1 MTIDERLKRIKS
13 KLEKGQEVKPV
24 TVKKLLK
31 WFEVE
36 DRSKKNVK
44 RVSELLSMNGIE
56 TIPHFGSADL
66 NTEIVFHAKSESDKG
81 NDNDSVAED
90 NTKHVLSFTTLF
102 QTSLYT
108 NLDFGNLSS
117 LDDPTFIIGNLQSAN
132 IPLVSVKPES
142 SLEEAVTKM
151 IANDFSQLPV
161 MHTNKKGLVGVI
173 SWRSIGTRLSMG
185 AKSKTVKDLM
195 EDKVLPLPS
204 TTSLFKA
211 LSFIIEND
219 YALIQ
224 NEKKEICGIVTASD
238 LSLQFKKLTEPFL
251 LVNEIEMHIRSILS
265 KLPKEVIKNAK
276 NPNHIERQVNKI
288 SDLTFGEYLRLLQE
302 PENWKKFNFDVHKET
317 FCGMIESVNSIRNR
331 IMHFDPKGLDEN
343 SIELLRK
350 VIRVFQFVRS
360 IDLQINSFEES
371 Q

>member
-1 MTIDERLKRIKS
+1 MTIDERLKHIKS

-36 DRSKKNVK
+36 DRSKENVK
-44 RVSELLSMNGIE
+44 RISELLSEYGIV
-56 TIPHFGSADL
+56 TIPHFSSSDL
-66 NTEIVFHAKSESDKG
+66 NSDIVFHAKSKSYKG

-90 NTKHVLSFTTLF
+90 ITKHVSSTITLF
-102 QTSLYT
+102 STFWET
-108 NLDFGNLSS
+108 KLDFGNLSS

-142 SLEEAVTKM
+142 SLKEAVTKM

-161 MHTNKKGLVGVI
+161 MHTNKKGLVGVV
-173 SWRSIGTRLSMG
+173 SWRSIGSRLSMG
-185 AKSKTVKDLM
+185 AKSRNVKDLM
-195 EDKVLPLPS
+195 EDKVFPLPS

-219 YALIQ
+219 YALIH
-224 NEKKEICGIVTASD
+224 NIKKEICGIVTASD

-276 NPNHIERQVNKI
+276 NPNHIKRQVNNI
-288 SDLTFGEYLRLLQE
+288 SDLTFGEYLRLFQD
-302 PENWKKFNFDVHKET
+302 PENWKKLNFDIHKET
-317 FCGMIESVNSIRNR
+317 FCEMIESVNSIRNR

-350 VIRVFQFVRS
+350 VIRAFQFVRS
-360 IDLQINSFEES
+360 IDLQIN
-371 Q
+371 